1 MAAKGCYLTEAMVSN
16 WPAGYT
22 EAQKQAIINKAEQ
35 LVDKVTWTTWCAEA
49 FDFELN
55 GNNENRLFI
64 PLKSDIR
71 TVTAVYIHCIEIPIS
86 WIAYDENS
94 IYLNPCASGSGDLD
108 PELYYRLGEAADR
121 GIFIHGYNNIRVVGT
136 LGEGDEADVPEA
148 IKQAATIIAE
158 WENDP
163 SSHAAAGM
171 FVSEKIGDYAYK
183 VQAGAE
189 ADILTGI
196 NKADM
201 LLRHYVKRKPILM
214 AP

>member
-1 MAAKGCYLTEAMVSN
+1 MAAEGCYLTEAMVSN

-22 EAQKQAIINKAEQ
+22 EAQKQAIIDKAEQ

-71 TVTAVYIHCIEIPIS
+71 TVTAVYIHCIEIPIN

-108 PELYYRLGEAADR
+108 PELYYRLAEGTDR

-136 LGEGDEADVPEA
+136 LGEGGADDVPEA
-148 IKQAATIIAE
+148 IKQAAAIIAE

-163 SSHAAAGM
+163 SSWAAAGM
-171 FVSEKIGDYAYK
+171 YVSEKIGDYSYK
-183 VQAGAE
+183 VGAAGE